1 MSYRSKRDGNE
12 PNQTPTP
19 SMLQQSQVLNK
30 SLGKA
35 KNVSTNANVDDPI
48 ESLSD
53 QFKTVSV
60 ELNGRIDEVRKYI
73 STINASIVKLSGDDQ
88 YKNRFGTLTH
98 YENVIHTI
106 AKDFDRYMITEK
118 VVKTNKIQE
127 FLEKLKALHAKI
139 STLTNSVSNRK
150 RSTFKTV
157 TDPTTP
163 NRSEQNE
170 PKKIGGDEKQMPNT
184 QELNTSSTIELTEQI
199 RDEQK
204 QTNQESNTIS
214 TETKQPVESTPIT
227 EKNQNSNIKPGI
239 VNNERQIIRE
249 NDIKLSSYVIEEA
262 KILKNL
268 SFDEQIAY
276 QLARIEEQKAL
287 LNDPTLLP
295 NALTSQTIRENIQL
309 EKQNNAR
316 VEGERIL
323 SNEDRVKQEGIANKF
338 KRNQELAAKAE
349 SERLHKIEQ
358 QRVNIEEQ
366 NKKYDI
372 ITAESK
378 INEEKRVENDRI
390 QAEELKNSDKQ
401 HRNDTKK
408 EIERL
413 NEKNQFIINDS
424 HERFSRIGNQ
434 AVVDKAKQFFKPQEF
449 DPDSYGKSPEFNSDL
464 VKGIF
469 FQVLQFLYDA
479 TNDTFKKNYASIYEC
494 LNDDDW
500 FEKFMD
506 TSGFLSVM
514 MEYIYSKDKQI
525 IDFEFVLKQ
534 LYQHPENITRVVDL
548 DESNIADYQKDIGE
562 ALLIKLIPPINLLD
576 DTESSIIIPQNVT
589 SNNKDVQL
597 IGYVIGTNDNNQE
610 FYYVNISKDK
620 LIIYIN
626 QKLVHLH
633 QINNNDPLSSL
644 KSYSI
649 DYLKPY
655 IQENLNTKPILK
667 YACYSTIEEQQLRI
681 SIDTIHFTE
690 DVPYIQKAIWAFIQN
705 VIPDVD
711 FNSDYINGYQ
721 NEPDFFN
728 PIEYPIDYSK
738 KTGIGDIFMQ
748 VINKLTNINYGNNI
762 VLKYDET
769 NKLNI
774 KRNKVLTYKE
784 YPKLVVIDFTNNKQ
798 ESVLYRLKLD
808 YKINS
813 DEYGIYVMNGIIVKS
828 KNGDIKYINQEPT
841 NDSNVTFGNL
851 KSEILLICYKFENVY
866 KEPKTEP
873 KPDTTNQS
881 VESKKLKDADSAK
894 LKNLKDVNNTGK
906 REDPKNIEPV
916 TKIPVKP
923 ENVAT
928 IEIDTTPTNEIDTKV
943 KNLELIYATW
953 IGIFRSIELKD
964 MRAFPPISENIV
976 NYLEEFM
983 QNKKSFNL
991 PDEFLKDEMDGIE
1004 YKADEILIK
1013 NINKFA
1019 AIEHD
1024 SRICFKL
1031 NAATSEII
1039 SNVKDKKME
1048 RYPLIINVDTKQT
1061 KLDLLDKYVKIN
1073 EFMSYKDN
1081 SIAYECVGFILSYND
1096 NKFKQYNFV
1105 YRQKDNTWITYQYN
1119 KYFINLASIDNL
1131 MKICQVVRFMYKKIQ
1146 LPFVISPLT
1155 KANLKIRNGLHN
1167 NAENL
1172 CFANSLLQGII
1183 RNEYAMETY
1192 IKMNERPNVDVNIQ
1206 YWLFRVFDYLFNA
1219 KNNIT
1224 TTSTEYIN
1232 NINKLIK
1239 KRGFGEMYDAGE
1251 FMEDMFTSISESQAS
1266 TGFINLYKMKY
1277 KTYFK
1282 CNTCN
1287 IETPQDN
1294 GRETIAYRYNIK
1306 YTHIEDNM
1314 NKIEDIFSRQ
1324 TQDYCLSQQCK
1335 KDDKGQL
1342 RTGTIRLESDVSEL
1356 PKVFCMEFDPVVDN
1370 DNIGIQ
1376 HISKE
1381 TYNKVLNL
1389 YAMINNTTKLDIGT
1403 LMGTGKSINYKL
1415 CGFVYYLN
1423 NIHYQYV
1430 ELSDDDLYIYN
1441 DLDVTKDKV
1450 NKFQRFSEKDKS
1462 YPRILIW
1469 EREIEQPKE
1478 IINAVYSETI
1488 PQNMSTPA
1496 DEATNDIPNK
1506 DDETTKIPN
1515 EDGEKTKIPSK
1526 DDEKTEEIANTEDA
1540 KNKAISR
1547 KDDATNKEIPSTEA
1561 IPIKDDDENETEATT
1576 GKISSSEEKSSSDSD
1591 EDEELSLR
1599 ASDESYV
1606 HVDEFHSEPPP
1617 DEPLFGAAPDDV
1629 VDLKEIPVKYHK
1641 FDKHIDPSKEFK
1653 LEQKDKSS
1661 YFKAV
1666 NLREV
1671 EVKLSEKT
1679 AKINNHLDNV
1689 FLNDKVR
1696 RREKIVKAVNRARL
1710 ESKSDVEIEQFL
1722 PGKLNEFLLKLVD
1735 HCGQADEFNNAYN
1748 NITNYGTYK
1757 DLRLKIKNTMFEHT
1771 LDFMENVKINND
1783 DEFINRLKYIN
1794 DLLDLKT
1801 FDKKVNLETMNILIQ
1816 NINVLYI
1823 SSIPLIKTIKSKI
1836 GCKIDY
1842 ESDSDNSI
1850 ENCENRGIHKNGYI
1864 LCGNLNPLNFI
1875 EDILNHITMR
1885 KYQIL
1890 CCMYHYQKIIM
1901 APQLEI
1907 VTSLRDSN
1915 YKYQLL
1921 HVTNSKIQNI
1931 TVNNFEK
1938 TYEHYKTQLNV
1949 IRETLER
1956 YAIDNLTPFQ
1966 MFQLFN
1972 YDEVTKEFKEYTV
1985 NSNKYKLHYV
1995 KHGLISNVTK
2005 VPVPMTPIDVEK
2017 LFQINSSDIVEE
2029 LHKFNNN
2036 VLDATDIYL
2045 NFKF

>member
-1 MSYRSKRDGNE
+1 MSYRDGRDRNKS
-12 PNQTPTP
+12 NKTPTP
-19 SMLQQSQVLNK
+19 SMLPQSQVLNK
-30 SLGKA
+30 SSDEA
-35 KNVSTNANVDDPI
+35 NNVSTNANVDDPI

-60 ELNGRIDEVRKYI
+60 GLNGMIDEVKTYI
-73 STINASIVKLSGDDQ
+73 STITASIVKLSEDDL
-88 YKNRFGTLTH
+88 YKSRMGTLVN
-98 YENVIHTI
+98 YEDSIDTI
-106 AKDFDRYMITEK
+106 KKDFERYMITEK

-127 FLEKLKALHAKI
+127 VLKELKALHARI
-139 STLTNSVSNRK
+139 LTLTESVSTRK
-150 RSTFKTV
+150 RSTKIRSEQNKLENKGG
-157 TDPTTP
+157 DEKKKPTTLDP
-163 NRSEQNE
+163 SEQNE
-170 PKKIGGDEKQMPNT
+170 PEKIGGDEIQMPNTQQSNTSYTRELTEQIRDEQKQTT
-184 QELNTSSTIELTEQI
+184 QELNTSSNRQSSEQL

-214 TETKQPVESTPIT
+214 TVTKQPVESTPIT
-227 EKNQNSNIKPGI
+227 KQNQNSNLKPDI
-239 VNNERQIIRE
+239 VNNQRQILRE

-262 KILKNL
+262 KILQNL
-268 SFDEQIAY
+268 SLDQQIAY

-287 LNDPTLLP
+287 LNDHTLLP
-295 NALTSQTIRENIQL
+295 NSLTSQTISEKVQL

-316 VEGERIL
+316 VKEESIL
-323 SNEDRVKQEGIANKF
+323 SNEDRVKQEGIAKKF
-338 KRNQELAAKAE
+338 KRNQELADKAE
-349 SERLHKIEQ
+349 RERLQNIEQ
-358 QRVNIEEQ
+358 QRVSIEEQ
-366 NKKYDI
+366 NKKYDK
-372 ITAESK
+372 ITEEYEK
-378 INEEKRVENDRI
+378 NQEKRIENDRI
-390 QAEELKNSDKQ
+390 QAEELKKRDQQIRKDN
-401 HRNDTKK
+401 
-408 EIERL
+408 EERIRRQQS
-413 NEKNQFIINDS
+413 KNAYIINDS
-424 HERFSRIGNQ
+424 HEGFAKVGNKAVIDRIN
-434 AVVDKAKQFFKPQEF
+434 DLFKPKDF
-449 DPDSYGKSPEFNSDL
+449 DPDNYGKSPEFDPNW
-464 VKGIF
+464 VKRIF

-479 TNDTFKKNYASIYEC
+479 TNDSFKKEYASIYDS
-494 LNDDDW
+494 LNDNDW
-500 FEKFMD
+500 FERFMN
-506 TSGFLSVM
+506 TSGFINVM
-514 MEYIYSKDKQI
+514 MDYIYSKEKPI
-525 IDFEFVLKQ
+525 IDFEFVLNR
-534 LYQHPENITRVVDL
+534 LYQLPENITRVVEL
-548 DESNIADYQKDIGE
+548 DESNIADYQKDIGH
-562 ALLIKLIPPINLLD
+562 ALLIKLIPPINLLNKK
-576 DTESSIIIPQNVT
+576 ESSIIIPQNVN
-589 SNNKDVQL
+589 SNNKNAQL

-610 FYYVNISKDK
+610 FYYVNISNDK
-620 LIIYIN
+620 LIIYID

-644 KSYSI
+644 KSYCI
-649 DYLKPY
+649 DNLQPY
-655 IQENLNTKPILK
+655 IQDNLNTELILK
-667 YACYSTIEEQQLRI
+667 YACYSTIEEEQLRI
-681 SIDTIHFTE
+681 SIDTIQYTE
-690 DVPYIQKAIWAFIQN
+690 DVPYIQKAIWDFIKN

-711 FNSDYINGYQ
+711 FNRDYINGYQ
-721 NEPDFFN
+721 DEPDFLN

-738 KTGIGDIFMQ
+738 KTAIGDIFMQ
-748 VINKLTNINYGNNI
+748 VINKLTNINYGNDI
-762 VLKYDET
+762 VFKYDKT
-769 NKLNI
+769 NKLKM

-784 YPKLVVIDFTNNKQ
+784 YPKFVVIDFTNNKQ
-798 ESVLYRLKLD
+798 DSVPYRLKLN

-813 DEYGIYVMNGIIVKS
+813 DENGIYVMSGIIVKS
-828 KNGDIKYINQEPT
+828 KNDDIKYINQKPT
-841 NDSNVTFGNL
+841 NDSNVTFGDL

-873 KPDTTNQS
+873 KSDTTNNS
-881 VESKKLKDADSAK
+881 VKPENLKDANDAK
-894 LKNLKDVNNTGK
+894 PENLNETKKV
-906 REDPKNIEPV
+906 EDTKQNQQDP
-916 TKIPVKP
+916 KIPVKP
-923 ENVAT
+923 ASVAN
-928 IEIDTTPTNEIDTKV
+928 IQIINTTSLDETESKV

-953 IGIFRSIELKD
+953 IGIFRSIELRD
-964 MRAFPPISENIV
+964 MRSYPPISDNIFK
-976 NYLEEFM
+976 YLEEFM

-991 PDEFLKDEMDGIE
+991 PDDFLKDEMDGIE
-1004 YKADEILIK
+1004 YKADEILTK

-1019 AIEHD
+1019 RVEHD

-1031 NAATSEII
+1031 NPATSEII
-1039 SNVKDKKME
+1039 SNVKDKKMDM
-1048 RYPLIINVDTKQT
+1048 YPLIINVDTKQT
-1061 KLDLLDKYVKIN
+1061 KLGLLDKYVKIN
-1073 EFMSYKDN
+1073 EFISYKDN

-1096 NKFKQYNFV
+1096 NKFKQYSYV
-1105 YRQKDNTWITYQYN
+1105 YKQKDNTWKIYQYHN
-1119 KYFINLASIDNL
+1119 DVRNIESID
-1131 MKICQVVRFMYKKIQ
+1131 IVIQTCQVVRFMYKKIL
-1146 LPFVISPLT
+1146 LPLVISPLT
-1155 KANLKIRNGLHN
+1155 ITNLKIRHGLNN
-1167 NAENL
+1167 NADNL

-1192 IKMNERPNVDVNIQ
+1192 IQMKERPSVGLNIQ
-1206 YWLFRVFDYLFNA
+1206 YWLFKVFDYLFDA
-1219 KNNIT
+1219 KNNIK
-1224 TTSTEYIN
+1224 TTSTDYIN

-1239 KRGFGEMYDAGE
+1239 KRGIGEMYDAGE

-1266 TGFINLYKMKY
+1266 TRFINLYKMKY

-1287 IETPQDN
+1287 IETPQNN
-1294 GRETIAYRYNIK
+1294 GRETIAYRYNIN

-1314 NKIEDIFSRQ
+1314 KKIEDIFSRQ

-1342 RTGTIRLESDVSEL
+1342 RTGTTRLESDVYEL

-1370 DNIGIQ
+1370 DNTGIQ
-1376 HISKE
+1376 QISQA

-1389 YAMINNTTKLDIGT
+1389 YAMINSTTKLDVGT

-1415 CGFVYYLN
+1415 CGFVYYLD

-1430 ELSDDDLYIYN
+1430 EFNEDDLYIYN
-1441 DLDVTKDKV
+1441 DLIVSNDKI
-1450 NKFQRFSEKDKS
+1450 NKLHRFAEKSQS

-1469 EREIEQPKE
+1469 KREIEQSKD
-1478 IINAVYSETI
+1478 IINAVFSEII
-1488 PQNMSTPA
+1488 PG
-1496 DEATNDIPNK
+1496 DEESEKLPN
-1506 DDETTKIPN
+1506 
-1515 EDGEKTKIPSK
+1515 
-1526 DDEKTEEIANTEDA
+1526 TEEIPSIEEKSSDE
-1540 KNKAISR
+1540 
-1547 KDDATNKEIPSTEA
+1547 EIPSTEEKSSDEDSKIPSTEGKSSDEESE
-1561 IPIKDDDENETEATT
+1561 IPITEEKSDDDELR
-1576 GKISSSEEKSSSDSD
+1576 SSD
-1591 EDEELSLR
+1591 
-1599 ASDESYV
+1599 SDESYV

-1641 FDKHIDPSKEFK
+1641 FDKHIDPSKEFE